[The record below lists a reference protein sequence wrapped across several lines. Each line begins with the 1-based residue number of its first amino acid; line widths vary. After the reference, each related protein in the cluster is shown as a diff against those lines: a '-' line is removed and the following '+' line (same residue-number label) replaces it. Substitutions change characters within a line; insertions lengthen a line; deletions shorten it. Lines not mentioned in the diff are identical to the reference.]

1 MRVILFL
8 AGAVMAAS
16 WGLPWIEPPFAGANL
31 SPMSLVRDGRLSLGA
46 QSPWQAWVFLGGFAV
61 AALVALLAFG
71 GRRAGSLALMAG
83 LSPFV
88 VAGDAMIRAE
98 TLRRD
103 LGLPVPF
110 DFSDLRASWALIENF
125 VRLGLWAYLGG
136 ATLLLLVGL
145 AALFARR

>member
-1 MRVILFL
+1 MRAILFL

-16 WGLPWIEPPFAGANL
+16 WGLPWIEPPFAGADL
-31 SPMSLVRDGRLSLGA
+31 SPMSLVRDGRLALGT
-46 QSPWQAWVFLGGFAV
+46 QSSWQTWVFLGGFAL

-71 GRRAGSLALMAG
+71 GRRAGFLALLAG

-88 VAGDAMIRAE
+88 VLGDAVIRADS
-98 TLRRD
+98 LRRD

-110 DFSDLRASWALIENF
+110 DFGDLRASWALIENF

-136 ATLLLLVGL
+136 AAVLLVVGL
-145 AALFARR
+145 AALFVRR